1 MNQCTVA
8 QRYINLMAKAFQIL
22 CSVSG
27 VQLILS
33 KATAENSGIN
43 DYVKSQFDEV
53 RKQDLTV
60 LLNVIQE
67 LLSTMIEAPPAQ
79 QLSYAAAICLCM
91 DQQICYA
98 DVPNVWESGRLCLHS
113 LVPIQ
118 SDKHP
123 VVVTTLNDNWEET
136 GVCIAPK
143 FPVSMAQVSA
153 DSHTVERALTSR
165 DAL

>member
-98 DVPNVWESGRLCLHS
+98 DVPNV
-113 LVPIQ
+113 
-118 SDKHP
+118 
-123 VVVTTLNDNWEET
+123 
-136 GVCIAPK
+136 
-143 FPVSMAQVSA
+143 
-153 DSHTVERALTSR
+153 
-165 DAL
+165 